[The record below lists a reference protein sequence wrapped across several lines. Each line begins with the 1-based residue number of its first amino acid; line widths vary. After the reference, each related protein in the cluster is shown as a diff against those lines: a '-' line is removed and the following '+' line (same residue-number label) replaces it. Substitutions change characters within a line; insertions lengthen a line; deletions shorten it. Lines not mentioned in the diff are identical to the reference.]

1 MKARSFEETFI
12 RPGQTTFVRPLGDN
26 KVVHSQTTTQDGN
39 HIWRHVDYW
48 PEATAI
54 EIRIAQP
61 GDQTVVID
69 GAHRLPKLA
78 K

>member
-1 MKARSFEETFI
+1 MIANSFEETFMQ
-12 RPGQTTFVRPLGDN
+12 PGQTTFVRPMVGDP
-26 KVVHSQTTTQDGN
+26 VVHSQTTTQDGN

-54 EIRIAQP
+54 AIRIAQP

>member
-1 MKARSFEETFI
+1 MARSFEETFMQ
-12 RPGQTTFVRPLGDN
+12 PGQKTFFRPMGDDT
-26 KVVHSQTTTQDGN
+26 VVHSQTTTQDGN

-61 GDQTVVID
+61 CDRTVVID
-69 GAHRLPKLA
+69 GAHRMPKLA

>member
-39 HIWRHVDYW
+39 
-48 PEATAI
+48 
-54 EIRIAQP
+54 
-61 GDQTVVID
+61 QTVVID